1 MAPSG
6 LSPLLPTYQRPLAAP
21 SQQGG
26 HSCHDT
32 TVQQVAP
39 ATFSG
44 WPSVPSGPG
53 SHSPRG
59 ASQCG
64 PASVSQSATELS
76 WKWASV
82 NTPNCQLGQLTSLG
96 AHGPA
101 VFLPLKNFPLPLFFP
116 STFCA
121 VNRYLL
127 SPCYV
132 PGPVLHAGNSTEMS
146 ALMEL
151 KFYPGCQIA
160 SPINK

>member
-6 LSPLLPTYQRPLAAP
+6 LSPLLPAYQRPLPAP

-44 WPSVPSGPG
+44 WPSAPSGPG

-64 PASVSQSATELS
+64 TASVSQSATELS

-101 VFLPLKNFPLPLFFP
+101 VFLPLKNFPLPLFPF
-116 STFCA
+116 
-121 VNRYLL
+121 YLL
-127 SPCYV
+127 CSQSLFIEPLLCARTCSPCWEQHRDV
-132 PGPVLHAGNSTEMS
+132 CPHGAEILSRVSDSKH
-146 ALMEL
+146 
-151 KFYPGCQIA
+151 
-160 SPINK
+160 NK